1 MQEERAGSIVR
12 DREPIVDVAWLQAQ
26 RGTPGLRIVDVRPL
40 GHYLMGHIDGAVQL
54 DVNAIRVPD
63 SSTAS
68 IAGFLALARSELRRI
83 GIQESDR
90 VVFYEDFSGASAA
103 RGVWMLDAV
112 GHRGAAMLDGGLRA
126 WLHAGEVLTRD
137 TPHYDPSHLDVTLD
151 RTVLATADEI
161 VAALDPDAETGA
173 DILDTRNDAEFITG
187 TIPSSYHLEWTH
199 HLAPDG
205 AFLPLAELRA
215 LYGALGITAGQKRPV
230 ITFCGSGYRA
240 AHTYVVL
247 KALGIPQVRNYAP
260 SWGEW
265 GRRPDLPVEVPRY
278 R

>member
-1 MQEERAGSIVR
+1 VQETFSGS
-12 DREPIVDVAWLQAQ
+12 DDGPIVDVGWLQGH
-26 RGTPGLRIVDVRPL
+26 RDTPGLRIVDVRSL
-40 GHYLMGHIDGAVQL
+40 GNYLMGHIAGAVQL
-54 DVNAIRVPD
+54 DINAIRLPD
-63 SSTAS
+63 SSTAGV
-68 IAGFLALARSELRRI
+68 AEFLALARSELRRI
-83 GIQESDR
+83 GIQANDQ

-112 GHRGAAMLDGGLRA
+112 GHRGGKMLDGGLRA
-126 WLHAGEVLTRD
+126 WLHAGQALTRD
-137 TPHYDPSHLDVTLD
+137 TPHYDPSHLAVTLD

-161 VAALDPDAETGA
+161 VAALHPDAETGV
-173 DILDTRNDAEFITG
+173 DILDTRNDSEFLSG
-187 TIPSSYHLEWTH
+187 TIPSSYHLEWTN

-205 AFLPLAELRA
+205 TFLPLADLRA
-215 LYGALGITAGQKRPV
+215 LYSALGIAAGQERPV
-230 ITFCGSGYRA
+230 VTFCGSGYRS

-247 KALGIPQVRNYAP
+247 KALGVPQVRNYAP